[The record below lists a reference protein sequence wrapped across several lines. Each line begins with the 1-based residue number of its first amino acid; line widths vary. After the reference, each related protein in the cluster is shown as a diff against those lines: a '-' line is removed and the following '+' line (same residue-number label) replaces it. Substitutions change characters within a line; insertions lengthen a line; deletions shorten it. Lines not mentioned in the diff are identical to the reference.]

1 MKKSAILVICLL
13 AVVVVGSFAQSK
25 KKRDKEIKSPV
36 DEMQEVESVKAA
48 IDRES
53 QAFFG
58 MDYSMW
64 AESWAHVPY
73 AYWSFADTTDVNYF
87 EGWEAID
94 RGFKDYFKTSSPSK
108 AKMNRTYNDVRVYG
122 NAAYARFTQK
132 VEDDLG
138 RDEQVEVRML
148 EKHDG
153 MWKIVYV
160 GVIARQK
167 ERPTSN

>member
-1 MKKSAILVICLL
+1 MKKSALFIILIITV
-13 AVVVVGSFAQSK
+13 AAVGSFAQNKRK
-25 KKRDKEIKSPV
+25 KEVKSPV

-58 MDYSMW
+58 MDYSLW

-87 EGWEAID
+87 EGWEAIE
-94 RGFKDYFKTSSPSK
+94 RGFKDYFKTSTPSK

-132 VEDDLG
+132 VEDNLG

-148 EKHDG
+148 EKHNG
-153 MWKIVYV
+153 QWKIVYV

-167 ERPTSN
+167 ERPTNN

>member
-1 MKKSAILVICLL
+1 MKKTAILIICLL
-13 AVVVVGSFAQSK
+13 AVFVGSFAQGK
-25 KKRDKEIKSPV
+25 KKRDKEVKSPV
-36 DEMQEVESVKAA
+36 DELQEMESVKAA

-58 MDYSMW
+58 MNYSLW
-64 AESWAHVPY
+64 ADSWAHVPY

-94 RGFKDYFKTSSPSK
+94 RGFKDYFKKSVPSK
-108 AKMNRTYNDVRVYG
+108 AQMNRTYNDVRVYG

-132 VEDDLG
+132 IEDNLG
-138 RDEQVEVRML
+138 RDEQVEVRLL
-148 EKHDG
+148 EKHNG
-153 MWKIVYV
+153 QWKIVYV

-167 ERPTSN
+167 ERPLK

>member
-1 MKKSAILVICLL
+1 MKKFTLILFCILAIVSASI
-13 AVVVVGSFAQSK
+13 AQSK
-25 KKRDKEIKSPV
+25 KKKEIKSPV
-36 DEMQEVESVKAA
+36 DELQEIESIKAA

-58 MDYSMW
+58 MNYALW

-87 EGWEAID
+87 EGWEAINN
-94 RGFKDYFKTSSPSK
+94 GFKDYFNTSNPSK
-108 AKMNRTYNDVRVYG
+108 AQMHRTYKDVRVYE

-132 VEDDLG
+132 VEDNLG

-148 EKHDG
+148 EKHNG
-153 MWKIVYV
+153 QWKIVYV

-167 ERPTSN
+167 ERQTNN